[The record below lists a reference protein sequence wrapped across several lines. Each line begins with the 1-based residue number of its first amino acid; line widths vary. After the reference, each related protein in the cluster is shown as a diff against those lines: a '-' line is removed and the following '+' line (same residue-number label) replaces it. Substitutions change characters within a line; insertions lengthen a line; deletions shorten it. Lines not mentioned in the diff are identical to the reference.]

1 LEGKIVSK
9 KSFIISLIG
18 RPNVGKSSIFN
29 RLMNKST
36 KAIAHDMPGVT
47 RDRHYGHFKFDA
59 FDEKENL
66 FAPEGV
72 LIDTGGFYPEGVEID
87 ESSKNT
93 DHFFNLMTKHA
104 ELAIDESDLVLMV
117 CDIREGLL
125 PYDESIANYVRSKQK
140 KFFVLL
146 NKFDGSHLEDE
157 IVQFYSLGVE
167 EDQIFPVSASHGLGV
182 DFLRA
187 KINEEALFS
196 VNTKKEDG
204 LAVQRG
210 IIPREKVI
218 SKVAIVGSPNAGKS
232 TLLNALVGEE
242 RALVSDIAG
251 TTVDP
256 IEAYFDIYFGK
267 EVDDYD
273 PLKFVAKQKVKKATI
288 EEVVEKHLAEAES
301 KDENID
307 EAETEL
313 PEIKQEGSFW
323 RSVQIIDTAGIRK
336 QSSVKELVESQSVFR
351 ALRSISDCEIVIHLV
366 DVVKGI
372 GHQDRRLID
381 IAIEKGKSVIVCLNK
396 FDLISEDLKDEKKK
410 KEWLLDIR
418 AKIPWLNHC
427 DIILLSAK
435 YKKHLKKL
443 KESIKKTVKI
453 RNKKIST
460 GELNRA
466 IFELVESHS
475 ITLGGRGQKRFKV
488 KYASVIKMSPPT
500 ILMFANR
507 SQGIPD
513 NYRRYLQNGLRDYF
527 MLDNTPIHLIFR
539 SGDENKVK
547 QAVDRDQRSPV

>member
-1 LEGKIVSK
+1 
-9 KSFIISLIG
+9 
-18 RPNVGKSSIFN
+18 
-29 RLMNKST
+29 MNKST

-47 RDRHYGHFKFDA
+47 RDRHYGHFKFDTY
-59 FDEKENL
+59 DEKVNH

-87 ESSKNT
+87 DSSNNT

-104 ELAIDESDLVLMV
+104 EMAIDESDLVLMV

-157 IVQFYSLGVE
+157 VAQFYSLGVE

-182 DFLRA
+182 DFLRS

-196 VNTKKEDG
+196 VNTKLEDG

-267 EVDDYD
+267 EVEEYD
-273 PLKFVAKQKVKKATI
+273 PLKFVAKEKIQKATI
-288 EEVVEKHLAEAES
+288 EDVVDEHLSTEQ
-301 KDENID
+301 DT
-307 EAETEL
+307 ETEDA
-313 PEIKQEGSFW
+313 EEQEVEQEMVKAEGSFW
-323 RSVQIIDTAGIRK
+323 RSVQIIDTAGIRR
-336 QSSVKELVESQSVFR
+336 QSAVKELVESQSVFR
-351 ALRSISDCEIVIHLV
+351 ALRSISDSEIVIHLV

-466 IFELVESHS
+466 IFELVERNS
-475 ITLGGRGQKRFKV
+475 ITLGGRGSKRFKV

-539 SGDENKVK
+539 SGEDNKIK
-547 QAVDRDQRSPV
+547 QAVSKDTAPQA